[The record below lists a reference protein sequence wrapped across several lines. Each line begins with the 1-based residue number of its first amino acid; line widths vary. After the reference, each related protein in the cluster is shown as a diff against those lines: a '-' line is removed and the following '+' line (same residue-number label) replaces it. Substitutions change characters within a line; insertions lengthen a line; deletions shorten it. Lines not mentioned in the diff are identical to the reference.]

1 MKILSI
7 SDVELGII
15 YSSQIAERFSDVD
28 LVISCGDLPY
38 YYLEYVISSLNV
50 PLYHVRGNHANK
62 VEFTTAG
69 ERTEPW
75 GAINLHRKVK
85 QDDTGLLLAG
95 VEGSIQYNLGPHQY
109 SQAGMWA
116 MVLMMTPALF
126 LNKLLYGRY
135 LDVFVTHASPWKIH
149 DMDDLPHHGVKAFQW
164 FDRVFQPQVH
174 LHGHIHVFRQDTVTQ
189 TQLGKTLVMNTYGYR
204 EFYINVPR
212 KPRRGS
218 N

>member
-15 YSSQIAERFSDVD
+15 YSSQIAERFYDVD

-38 YYLEYVISSLNV
+38 YYLEYIISSLNV

-62 VEFTTAG
+62 VEYTVAG

-75 GAINLHRKVK
+75 GAVNLHRRVK

-95 VEGSIQYNLGPHQY
+95 MEGSIQYNQGPHQY
-109 SQAGMWA
+109 SQASMWT

-149 DMDDLPHHGVKAFQW
+149 DMDDLPHHGVKAFRW
-164 FDRVFQPQVH
+164 LDLVFQPQVH

-212 KPRRGS
+212 KPKRGF

>member
-95 VEGSIQYNLGPHQY
+95 VEGSIQYNLGPYQY